1 MPINAVLDVREETPL
16 YGYTEPVSLEFAKS
30 QYSKID
36 FNEEDELLQVLLVVA
51 RELIERFTGLSL
63 VQKTFTV
70 IVNNEDGGIEIPYGP
85 TPNTIDVTTILDRSG
100 EVINEDL
107 IVIIGN
113 QFKYIDSPCYPY
125 IQLMYTAGY
134 VTEQQSLTE
143 GGVPIPS
150 ALKLAICAQ
159 FFFLYENRG
168 ERLSY
173 SSGGV
178 RDYNVGYI
186 CDAARQLCNKYS
198 RNTEL
203 SL

>member
-16 YGYTEPVSLEFAKS
+16 YGYTEPVSLQEVKDYA
-30 QYSKID
+30 KID
-36 FNEEDELLQVLLVVA
+36 YSDDDTLLTSLITVA
-51 RELIERFTGLSL
+51 RENLEKYLGVSI

-134 VTEQQSLTE
+134 VSVQQSLTE
-143 GGVPIPS
+143 GGV
-150 ALKLAICAQ
+150 ALPEAIKTY
-159 FFFLYENRG
+159 LNNKHP
-168 ERLSY
+168 
-173 SSGGV
+173 
-178 RDYNVGYI
+178 DY
-186 CDAARQLCNKYS
+186 C
-198 RNTEL
+198 
-203 SL
+203 